1 MTSFFSHPLVASE
14 KVQLR
19 DYQVE
24 IASVSQS
31 QNTLVILP
39 TGLGKTICALLVM
52 VQRITEPQKVI
63 LVAPTKPLCEQHFQ
77 YFSALLPS
85 TIVRLLTGELPA
97 QERLKEWNEAQVII
111 ATPQTLENDL
121 KNQVYDLK
129 DVSLLV
135 IDEAHRAVG
144 AYAYTYLAGEYQAT
158 SQNPLILAM
167 TASPGGDEEKVNLI
181 KDALFIQK
189 VISKSE
195 DDPDVSPYLH
205 EKEII
210 KLFVDLPDLLKRAST
225 TCKEIVESR
234 CKALNASGFKISPNP
249 TQTQLNQLNHHFT
262 ALISQKDGT
271 GFELARL
278 YGEIMKMRHAAKVAE
293 TQGLIPLRK
302 YLNELFT
309 EGMKAGAKGATKRL
323 VQEETLQAIY
333 DEIGNAG
340 NDEIHPKA
348 IRLPGLVETQLKK
361 SPDIKILVFA
371 EFRDTV
377 ALIVSLLK
385 ARGIAATAFT
395 GQSKK
400 GDEKGMNQ
408 KKQVETLNRFR
419 SGEIRVLVSTCV
431 GEEGLDIP
439 ATDVVIFYEPV
450 PSEVR
455 SIQRRGRTGR
465 FAIGTVLVMIT
476 KGTQDEINYYVSQR
490 KEQAMKTMDHT
501 TRQIKMGDIG

>member
-1 MTSFFSHPLVASE
+1 MTSFFTHPLVAPE

-24 IASVSQS
+24 IATDALK

-39 TGLGKTICALLVM
+39 TGLGKTVCALLVM
-52 VQRITEPQKVI
+52 VPRLTESLKVI
-63 LVAPTKPLCEQHFQ
+63 MVAPTKPLCEQHYQF
-77 YFSALLPS
+77 FSGILPYTS
-85 TIVRLLTGELPA
+85 VRLLIGELPV
-97 QERLKEWNEAQVII
+97 QERVKDWDDAQLVI

-121 KNQVYDLK
+121 KNYIYDLK
-129 DVSLLV
+129 DVSLLI

-144 AYAYTYLAGEYQAT
+144 AYAYTFLAGEYQAT

-181 KDALFIQK
+181 KDSLFITR
-189 VISKSE
+189 VISKTE
-195 DDPDVSPYLH
+195 DDPDVTPYLH

-210 KLFVDLPDLLKRAST
+210 TFFVELPDILNRASKT
-225 TCKEIVESR
+225 FKEIVESR
-234 CKALNASGFKISPNP
+234 CKALNAAGFKINPNP

-262 ALISQKDGT
+262 ALISQKDPA
-271 GFELARL
+271 GFEFARL
-278 YGEIMKMRHAAKVAE
+278 YGEIMKMRHAVKVSE

-302 YLNELFT
+302 YLHELFT

-323 VQEETLQAIY
+323 VQEETLQATY
-333 DEIGNAG
+333 QEISDAG

-348 IRLPGLVETQLKK
+348 VRLPGLVEIQLAKD
-361 SPDIKILVFA
+361 PGLKILIFA

-385 ARGIAATAFT
+385 AHGIAATPFT
-395 GQSKK
+395 GQSRK
-400 GDEKGMNQ
+400 GEEKGMNQ
-408 KKQVETLNRFR
+408 KQQVEILNRFR

-465 FAIGTVLVMIT
+465 FALGTVLVMIT

-490 KEQAMKTMDHT
+490 KEHNMKNMDHT
-501 TRQIKMGDIG
+501 TRQMKVGDI

>member
-1 MTSFFSHPLVASE
+1 MTYFSHPLVASGLVE
-14 KVQLR
+14 LR
-19 DYQVE
+19 EYQTS
-24 IASVSQS
+24 IATEALN

-39 TGLGKTICALLVM
+39 TGLGKTAIALMVM
-52 VQRITEPQKVI
+52 AERLSCSNKVI

-77 YFSALLPS
+77 NFEKYLPY
-85 TIVRLLTGELPA
+85 TAVRLLTGELPA
-97 QERLKEWNEAQVII
+97 SERLKEWNDAQLII
-111 ATPQTLENDL
+111 ATPQTIENDL
-121 KNQVYDLK
+121 KSGTYDIK

-144 AYAYTYLAGEYQAT
+144 AYAYTFIAGEYYAT
-158 SQNPLILAM
+158 SQTPLILAM

-181 KDALFIQK
+181 KDALFISR

-195 DDPDVSPYLH
+195 DDDDVKPYLH
-205 EKEII
+205 EKEIV
-210 KLFVDLPDLLKRAST
+210 KLNVELPDLLKRASST
-225 TCKEIVESR
+225 FKEIIQSR
-234 CKALNASGFKISPNP
+234 CKALNESGHKINSNP
-249 TQTQLNQLNHHFT
+249 TQSQLNKLRHDFME
-262 ALISQKDGT
+262 LIKEKNGA
-271 GFELARL
+271 GYELARL

-302 YLNELFT
+302 YLNELFN
-309 EGMKAGAKGATKRL
+309 EGMKADAKGATKRL
-323 VQEETLQAIY
+323 CQDPNLQEIY
-333 DEIGNAG
+333 DEIAEAG

-361 SPDIKILVFA
+361 NPDVKILIFA

-377 ALIVSLLK
+377 SLIVSLLK
-385 ARGIAATAFT
+385 ERGIAATSFT

-419 SGEIRVLVSTCV
+419 SGEIRVLVSTSV

-439 ATDVVIFYEPV
+439 STDVVIFYEPV

-465 FAIGTVLVMIT
+465 FATGTVLVLIT
-476 KGTQDEINYYVSQR
+476 KGTQDEINFYASQR
-490 KEQAMKTMDHT
+490 KEQAMKTMDHS
-501 TRQIKMGDIG
+501 TRQTKVSI